1 MATGTSQSSKTT
13 ASGSSLT
20 RGRKILFG
28 LIALLALVLLWL
40 LYNFS
45 GLKAEAR
52 LGTAY
57 AAHVACSCRYIEGHS
72 LDACYRNF
80 EPGMGMI
87 SLADDDANKR
97 VTASVPLLASAI
109 AERRGLYGC
118 HQLNENELE
127 ALD

>member
-1 MATGTSQSSKTT
+1 M
-13 ASGSSLT
+13 
-20 RGRKILFG
+20 
-28 LIALLALVLLWL
+28 ALLALVLLWL

-72 LDACYRNF
+72 LDACYKNF

-127 ALD
+127 VLD